1 MLQNTGK
8 ANFAPMQVHH
18 DLRNLPQFKNSV
30 VTIGTFDGVH
40 RGHQK
45 VIQSLREE
53 ARRTGGETVLITFH
67 PHPRKIV
74 NATTS
79 LQLINTL
86 DEKIELLTAHGLDH
100 LVIVPFTEAFAQQ
113 SAKDYIRNFLV
124 QNFHPQTI
132 IIGYDHRFGRHRQGN
147 FALLQQEATHY
158 HYRLIEIPKHLLNEI
173 AVSSTQIR
181 AALLASDVDTA
192 NQLLGYPFFFSGL
205 VVPGD
210 KIGRSI
216 GYPTANLQYTNTDK
230 IHLGHGVYAATA
242 QLNGNVVKGMLS
254 IGNRPTL
261 DNSEEKVEINLFDFE
276 DDIYGEV
283 LRIAVHKYLRPQEK
297 YSSMDLLKSQLAID
311 KEESLKWLSTGA

>member
-1 MLQNTGK
+1 
-8 ANFAPMQVHH
+8 MQVHH
-18 DLRNLPQFKNSV
+18 DLRNLPHFKNSV

-74 NATTS
+74 NGATS

-86 DEKIELLTAHGLDH
+86 DEKIELLTAYGLDH

-113 SAKDYIRNFLV
+113 PAADYIKNFLV
-124 QNFHPQTI
+124 QHFHPHTI

-147 FALLQQEATHY
+147 FALLQQEARHY
-158 HYRLIEIPKHLLNEI
+158 HYHLIEIPKHLLNEI
-173 AVSSTQIR
+173 AVSSTKIR
-181 AALLASDVDTA
+181 TALLASDVDTA
-192 NQLLGYPFFFSGL
+192 NTLLGYPFFFSGI
-205 VVPGD
+205 VVQGD

-216 GYPTANLQYTNTDK
+216 GYPTANLQYTNNDK

-242 QLNGNVVKGMLS
+242 RVKDRVVKGMLS

-261 DNSEEKVEINLFDFE
+261 HNSDEKVEINLFDFDE
-276 DDIYGEV
+276 EIYGEAI
-283 LRIAVHKYLRPQEK
+283 RITVHKYLRLQEK
-297 YSSMDLLKSQLAID
+297 YEA
-311 KEESLKWLSTGA
+311 WTF